1 MWASISAE
9 RNESSIKWN
18 RDWCSCS
25 TPRKINWSHLE
36 GLQQSN
42 AKDAGSLQNV
52 QNGKDILRHAEL
64 QPARGHR
71 TP

>member
-18 RDWCSCS
+18 KDWCFCS

-36 GLQQSN
+36 ELQQSN
-42 AKDAGSLQNV
+42 AKVTGSLQKE
-52 QNGKDILRHAEL
+52 KDSLRHAEL